1 MIFVRGWRGDA
12 SHVLRR
18 GRARQRWR
26 TRGVGGVCGGVAW
39 RAPLLGAWVRQ
50 ISLAAFSVG
59 ADVGANGIL
68 LRRKNIFVA
77 NSDFKRQICG
87 LKRISV
93 DSYFFNPSD
102 WLKNR
107 NHSSEKTFLFSSR
120 RVYLTPL

>member
-1 MIFVRGWRGDA
+1 MRHTYCGGAVRGSGGAREVLEVCAEEWRGA
-12 SHVLRR
+12 LPRV
-18 GRARQRWR
+18 
-26 TRGVGGVCGGVAW
+26 
-39 RAPLLGAWVRQ
+39 GAWVRQ

-59 ADVGANGIL
+59 ADVEANGIL